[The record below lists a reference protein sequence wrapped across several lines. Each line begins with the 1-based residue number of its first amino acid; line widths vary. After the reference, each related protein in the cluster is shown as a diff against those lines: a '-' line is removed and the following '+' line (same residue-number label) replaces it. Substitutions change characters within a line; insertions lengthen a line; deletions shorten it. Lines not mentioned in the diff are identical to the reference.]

1 MWLVCVARMCG
12 LDVWLRCVARV
23 WLVCVARVCG
33 SCVTRAT
40 DYNPIKMRGL
50 KYLRQKVS
58 QDFSIFSVLI
68 PALDGSLS
76 PGSSSKRPLSNKL
89 Y

>member
-1 MWLVCVARMCG
+1 MCGSCVAC
-12 LDVWLRCVARV
+12 
-23 WLVCVARVCG
+23 VCG

-50 KYLRQKVS
+50 KCLRQEVS
-58 QDFSIFSVLI
+58 QDFSVFSVLI
-68 PALDGSLS
+68 PASGGSLS
-76 PGSSSKRPLSNKL
+76 PGFSLKRPLSNKL